1 MTFTPVQLNS
11 PAKTSSARKG
21 IFSIITVG
29 LQGGTRTISNW
40 LIARVAG
47 PAIYGAVANAFSL
60 ASLLHTSWPSS
71 AQQAASKFIAR
82 ARGKQDDAEVHAVAN
97 HISIRVLQVTCPL
110 AVVAPVLW
118 MTLYG
123 GTWWEGLC
131 VSAMLITLCTSTYA
145 RGVHFGAG
153 QVARGTR
160 VDIVSS
166 VIGIAGT
173 GLLLALGVHN
183 LLLTVPLSL
192 AMGAYSLLCW
202 PWTAHGRPGR
212 GLRSEID
219 KFVTFS
225 AIGSIASSGMLYLS
239 QMITGWFGD
248 AASGVYAAAAQLV
261 TPMAM
266 ITGALTAV
274 LYPAL
279 AAAHGAGD
287 SEKLRSHTDL
297 TTRGFVALLV
307 PVFGAL
313 AIASRPLIH
322 LIYELGRGKEGYMEA
337 AVLMPVFCVALL
349 LNNVATPS
357 VSAVTSGAHRN
368 VRYSMLLSQA
378 GLLTAIVVWVTTV
391 PFLGLF
397 GIALGYGAGATLTA
411 LSLMGVAWRQTGQ
424 RWNGLAFF
432 LLGSAALIGLAS
444 WAIQSLSPSY
454 WIDLVSAVIFGIV
467 WLGLSVRPI
476 RRVISAL
483 RS

>member
-1 MTFTPVQLNS
+1 
-11 PAKTSSARKG
+11 
-21 IFSIITVG
+21 
-29 LQGGTRTISNW
+29 
-40 LIARVAG
+40 
-47 PAIYGAVANAFSL
+47 
-60 ASLLHTSWPSS
+60 
-71 AQQAASKFIAR
+71 
-82 ARGKQDDAEVHAVAN
+82 
-97 HISIRVLQVTCPL
+97 
-110 AVVAPVLW
+110 
-118 MTLYG
+118 
-123 GTWWEGLC
+123 
-131 VSAMLITLCTSTYA
+131 MLITLCTSTYA

-444 WAIQSLSPSY
+444 WAVQSLSPSY
-454 WIDLVSAVIFGIV
+454 WIDLVAAVIFGIV

-476 RRVISAL
+476 RRVVSAL

>member
-1 MTFTPVQLNS
+1 MKFTPVQLNS
-11 PAKTSSARKG
+11 PAKTSGARKG
-21 IFSIITVG
+21 IFSLITVG

-40 LIARVAG
+40 LVARVAG
-47 PAIYGAVANAFSL
+47 PAVYGSVVNAFSL
-60 ASLLHTSWPSS
+60 ASLLNTFWPSS
-71 AQQAASKFIAR
+71 AQPAASKFIAR
-82 ARGKQDDAEVHAVAN
+82 ARGRQDDAEVHAVAQ
-97 HISIRVLQVTCPL
+97 HLSTRVLQVTTLL
-110 AVVAPVLW
+110 AVIAPVLW

-123 GTWWEGLC
+123 GAWWEGLC
-131 VSAMLITLCTSTYA
+131 VSAMLITLNTSVYA

-160 VDIVSS
+160 VDIISS
-166 VIGIAGT
+166 IIGIGGT
-173 GLLLALGVHN
+173 GVLLLLGVHN
-183 LLLTVPLSL
+183 LLLTLPLSL
-192 AMGAYSLLCW
+192 ALGAYSLLCW
-202 PWTAHGRPGR
+202 PWTAHGRPEKA
-212 GLRSEID
+212 LRSEID

-225 AIGSIASSGMLYLS
+225 AIGSIASAGMLYLS
-239 QMITGWFGD
+239 QLITGWFGD
-248 AASGVYAAAAQLV
+248 TASGVYGAASQLV

-266 ITGALTAV
+266 ITGALTSV

-287 SEKLRSHTDL
+287 KEKLRSHTDL

-307 PVFGAL
+307 PIFGAL

-337 AVLMPVFCVALL
+337 AVLMPVFCIALL

-378 GLLTAIVVWVTTV
+378 GLLTAVLVWVTTV

-397 GIALGYGAGATLTA
+397 AIVLGYGAGVTLTA

-432 LLGSAALIGLAS
+432 VLGSAILIGAVS
-444 WAIQSLSPSY
+444 WLVQSLSPSY
-454 WIDLVSAVIFGIV
+454 WIDLVAAVIFGIV
-467 WLGLSVRPI
+467 WLGLSVRSI
-476 RRVISAL
+476 RRVVSAL